1 MSIKDILLHKI
12 NINMINY
19 SLVLK
24 KKINLILDSIQ
35 RANTVSE
42 FNIYKFIYVHIIKD
56 TKNYK

>member
-24 KKINLILDSIQ
+24 KKINFILDSIQ